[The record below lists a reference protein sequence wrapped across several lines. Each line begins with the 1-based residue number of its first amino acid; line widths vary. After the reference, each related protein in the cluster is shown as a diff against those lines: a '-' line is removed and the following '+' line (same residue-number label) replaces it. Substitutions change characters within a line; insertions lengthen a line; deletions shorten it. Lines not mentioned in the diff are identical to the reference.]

1 MNLHPLS
8 RTKGLHPY
16 YLRAMKAHKT
26 MHNHS
31 HVKASLLIGLLVLIS
46 CLEPLQAQEEVVT
59 QPLQQEAQE
68 DTGANSDFI
77 FKYLAAEVAAQRGE
91 LGLSNQIFFDLAKLT
106 NNERLAE
113 RATQL
118 AIFTQNA
125 KIGLDAAQ
133 LWVKLNSEA
142 VEARQTLTQLL
153 VMTGNLNAAQP
164 HLQKLLEKPDTR
176 ANGFLYLN
184 TLLAQQTDKTA
195 VLSLVQTLS
204 EPYPNLG
211 EAHLTI
217 SQAALQTGNT
227 ELALKEASL
236 ANKLK
241 PNWELGAI
249 QQAEIL
255 YAQSPDKAI
264 NFYRSFLN
272 NNSNANDARLSLVK
286 MLVAQKRYSETKSD
300 LNKLAKAAI
309 EKPDVLAVIGALS
322 LQSNLLDEAEKYLK
336 QALTSKLKD
345 KDQVYLYL
353 GQLAEK
359 KKNDDEA
366 LNWYSQIQAP
376 QNEHIAQTK
385 SNYFLEAKI
394 NSALIIS
401 RTQGTDA
408 AVMMLDDLQDLTNL
422 QIALVIQTQANLMM
436 QAKRYQ
442 EAFDLLDKAVLN
454 VPDHP
459 ELIYDH
465 AMVAERLEKFDI
477 VESQLRKL
485 IKLKPSFAQAYNAL
499 GYSFADRNIHL
510 EEAYQLIEKA
520 LSFNPNDHFVIDSMG
535 WVNYRL
541 GKLDK
546 AVEYLKA
553 AYKFQADAEIAAHLG
568 EVLWQQGHQKEAE
581 KIWNE
586 ALKNS
591 PENEALIKT
600 VKQFKP

>member
-26 MHNHS
+26 MQNHS

-46 CLEPLQAQEEVVT
+46 GLEPLQAQEEVVT

-376 QNEHIAQTK
+376 E
-385 SNYFLEAKI
+385 
-394 NSALIIS
+394 
-401 RTQGTDA
+401 
-408 AVMMLDDLQDLTNL
+408 
-422 QIALVIQTQANLMM
+422 
-436 QAKRYQ
+436 
-442 EAFDLLDKAVLN
+442 
-454 VPDHP
+454 
-459 ELIYDH
+459 
-465 AMVAERLEKFDI
+465 
-477 VESQLRKL
+477 
-485 IKLKPSFAQAYNAL
+485 
-499 GYSFADRNIHL
+499 
-510 EEAYQLIEKA
+510 
-520 LSFNPNDHFVIDSMG
+520 
-535 WVNYRL
+535 
-541 GKLDK
+541 
-546 AVEYLKA
+546 
-553 AYKFQADAEIAAHLG
+553 
-568 EVLWQQGHQKEAE
+568 
-581 KIWNE
+581 
-586 ALKNS
+586 
-591 PENEALIKT
+591 
-600 VKQFKP
+600 

>member
-1 MNLHPLS
+1 
-8 RTKGLHPY
+8 
-16 YLRAMKAHKT
+16 
-26 MHNHS
+26 
-31 HVKASLLIGLLVLIS
+31 
-46 CLEPLQAQEEVVT
+46 
-59 QPLQQEAQE
+59 
-68 DTGANSDFI
+68 
-77 FKYLAAEVAAQRGE
+77 
-91 LGLSNQIFFDLAKLT
+91 
-106 NNERLAE
+106 
-113 RATQL
+113 
-118 AIFTQNA
+118 
-125 KIGLDAAQ
+125 
-133 LWVKLNSEA
+133 
-142 VEARQTLTQLL
+142 
-153 VMTGNLNAAQP
+153 
-164 HLQKLLEKPDTR
+164 
-176 ANGFLYLN
+176 
-184 TLLAQQTDKTA
+184 
-195 VLSLVQTLS
+195 
-204 EPYPNLG
+204 
-211 EAHLTI
+211 
-217 SQAALQTGNT
+217 
-227 ELALKEASL
+227 
-236 ANKLK
+236 
-241 PNWELGAI
+241 
-249 QQAEIL
+249 
-255 YAQSPDKAI
+255 
-264 NFYRSFLN
+264 
-272 NNSNANDARLSLVK
+272 
-286 MLVAQKRYSETKSD
+286 
-300 LNKLAKAAI
+300 
-309 EKPDVLAVIGALS
+309 
-322 LQSNLLDEAEKYLK
+322 
-336 QALTSKLKD
+336 
-345 KDQVYLYL
+345 
-353 GQLAEK
+353 
-359 KKNDDEA
+359 
-366 LNWYSQIQAP
+366 
-376 QNEHIAQTK
+376 
-385 SNYFLEAKI
+385 
-394 NSALIIS
+394 
-401 RTQGTDA
+401 A

>member
-26 MHNHS
+26 MQNHS
-31 HVKASLLIGLLVLIS
+31 HVKATLLIGLLVLIS
-46 CLEPLQAQEEVVT
+46 GLEPLHAQEEVVT

-309 EKPDVLAVIGALS
+309 EKPDVLAAIGALS

-465 AMVAERLEKFDI
+465 AMVAERLEKFDT

>member
-26 MHNHS
+26 MRNHS
-31 HVKASLLIGLLVLIS
+31 HVKASLLIGLLVFIS
-46 CLEPLQAQEEVVT
+46 CIRPSLAQEDVET
-59 QPLQQEAQE
+59 KPLQQEAQE
-68 DTGANSDFI
+68 NAGANSDFI

-125 KIGLDAAQ
+125 KIGLDAAH

-142 VEARQTLTQLL
+142 IEARQTLIQLL
-153 VMTGNLNAAQP
+153 VMTGDLNGAQP
-164 HLQKLLEKPDTR
+164 HLQKLLEKPDSR

-195 VLSLVQTLS
+195 VLRLVQTLA

-211 EAHLTI
+211 EVHLTI
-217 SQAALQTGNT
+217 SQAALQTGNI
-227 ELALKEASL
+227 ELALKEAVL

-255 YAQSPDKAI
+255 YAQSPEKAI
-264 NFYRSFLN
+264 NFYRSFVN
-272 NNSNANDARLSLVK
+272 SNSNANDARLGLVK
-286 MLVAQKRYSETKSD
+286 MLVAQKRYNETKSD
-300 LNKLAKAAI
+300 LSKLAKAAI
-309 EKPDVLAVIGALS
+309 DKPDVLAVVGVLS
-322 LQSNLLDEAEKYLK
+322 LQSNQLDEAEKYLK

-345 KDQVYLYL
+345 KDQIYLYL

-376 QNEHIAQTK
+376 QADHVAQAK
-385 SNYFLEAKI
+385 PNHYLEAKI
-394 NSALIIS
+394 NSAFIIS
-401 RTQGTDA
+401 RTQSADA
-408 AVMMLDDLQDLTNL
+408 AVAMLDDLQDLTNL
-422 QIALVIQTQANLMM
+422 QIALVIQTQASLMM

-442 EAFDLLDKAVLN
+442 EGFDLLNKAVLN

-465 AMVAERLEKFDI
+465 AMAAERLEKFDI
-477 VESQLRKL
+477 VEAQLRKL
-485 IKLKPSFAQAYNAL
+485 IKLKPDFAQAYNAL

-535 WVNYRL
+535 WVEYRL

-553 AYKFQADAEIAAHLG
+553 AYKSQADAEIAAHLG

-581 KIWNE
+581 KIWDD

-591 PENEALIKT
+591 PENEALLKT

>member
-16 YLRAMKAHKT
+16 YLRAMKAHKI
-26 MHNHS
+26 MRNHS
-31 HVKASLLIGLLVLIS
+31 HVKASLLIGLLVFVS
-46 CLEPLQAQEEVVT
+46 SFKSVSAQEEAVT
-59 QPLQQEAQE
+59 QPLQQETVE
-68 DTGANSDFI
+68 ESEFNSDFI
-77 FKYLAAEVAAQRGE
+77 FKYLAAEVATQRGE
-91 LGLSNQIFFDLAKLT
+91 LGLSNQLFLDLAKST
-106 NNERLAE
+106 HNERLAE
-113 RATQL
+113 RATQI

-125 KIGLDAAQ
+125 RIGLEAAN
-133 LWVKLNSEA
+133 LWLSINPEA
-142 VEARQTLTQLL
+142 LEARQTLTQLL
-153 VMTGNLNAAQP
+153 VMSGDLNAAKP
-164 HLQKLLEKPDTR
+164 HLEKLLEKADTR

-184 TLLAQQTDKTA
+184 TLLAQQPDRFA
-195 VLSLVQTLS
+195 VLSLVQGLA
-204 EPYPNLG
+204 EPYPSLG

-217 SQAALQTGNT
+217 SQAALQTGNP
-227 ELALKEASL
+227 ELALKEATL

-255 YAQSPDKAI
+255 YAQSPEKAI

-272 NNSNANDARLSLVK
+272 SNSNANDARLSLVK
-286 MLVAQKRYSETKSD
+286 MLVEQKRYNETKSD
-300 LNKLAKAAI
+300 LTKLAKAAN

-322 LQSNLLDEAEKYLK
+322 LQSSQLEEAEKYLK

-366 LNWYSQIQAP
+366 LNWYAQIQAP
-376 QNEHIAQTK
+376 QAENEAPSKPNH
-385 SNYFLEAKI
+385 YLEAKI
-394 NSALIIS
+394 SSAYIIS
-401 RTQGTDA
+401 RTQGPDT
-408 AVMMLDDLQDLTNL
+408 AVSMLDDLQDLTNL

-442 EAFDLLDKAVLN
+442 DGFDLLDKAVLN
-454 VPDHP
+454 VPNNP

-465 AMVAERLEKFDI
+465 AMAAERLEKFDL

-485 IKLKPSFAQAYNAL
+485 IKLKPDFAQAYNAL

-510 EEAYQLIEKA
+510 EEAHELIEKA
-520 LSFNPNDHFVIDSMG
+520 LSFNPHDHFVIDSMG
-535 WVNYRL
+535 WVHYRL
-541 GKLDK
+541 GELDK
-546 AVEYLKA
+546 AAEYLKA
-553 AYKFQADAEIAAHLG
+553 AYKSQADAEIAAHLG

-600 VKQFKP
+600 VKEFKP

>member
-26 MHNHS
+26 MRNHS
-31 HVKASLLIGLLVLIS
+31 HIKASLLIGLLVFMS
-46 CLEPLQAQEEVVT
+46 SFQSASAQEEAVT
-59 QPLQQEAQE
+59 QPLQQETQE
-68 DTGANSDFI
+68 ESEFNSDFI

-91 LGLSNQIFFDLAKLT
+91 VGLSNQLFFDLAKAT
-106 NNERLAE
+106 HNERLAE

-125 KIGLDAAQ
+125 KIGLDAAN
-133 LWVKLNSEA
+133 LWLSINPEA
-142 VEARQTLTQLL
+142 LEARQTLTQLL
-153 VMTGNLNAAQP
+153 VMSGDLNAAKP
-164 HLQKLLEKPDTR
+164 HLQKLLEKADTR

-184 TLLAQQTDKTA
+184 SLLAQQPDRSA
-195 VLSLVQTLS
+195 VLSLVQNLA

-217 SQAALQTGNT
+217 SQAALQTGNP
-227 ELALKEASL
+227 ELALKEATL

-255 YAQSPDKAI
+255 YAQSPEKAI

-286 MLVAQKRYSETKSD
+286 MLVEQKRYNETKSD
-300 LNKLAKAAI
+300 LTKLAKAAN

-322 LQSNLLDEAEKYLK
+322 LQSNQLEEAEKYLK

-366 LNWYSQIQAP
+366 LNWYAQIQAP
-376 QNEHIAQTK
+376 QADNEVPSKQNH
-385 SNYFLEAKI
+385 YLEAKI
-394 NSALIIS
+394 GSAYIIS
-401 RTQGTDA
+401 RTQGADA
-408 AVMMLDDLQDLTNL
+408 AVSMLDDLQDLTNL

-442 EAFDLLDKAVLN
+442 DGFDLLDKAVLN
-454 VPDHP
+454 VPNNP
-459 ELIYDH
+459 ELMYDH
-465 AMVAERLEKFDI
+465 AMAAERLEKFDI
-477 VESQLRKL
+477 VESQLRKI
-485 IKLKPSFAQAYNAL
+485 IKLKPDFAQAYNAL
-499 GYSFADRNIHL
+499 GYSFADRNINL
-510 EEAYQLIEKA
+510 KEAHDLIQKA

-535 WVNYRL
+535 WVHYRL
-541 GKLDK
+541 GELDK
-546 AVEYLKA
+546 AAEYLKA
-553 AYKFQADAEIAAHLG
+553 AYKSQADAEIAAHLG
-568 EVLWQQGHQKEAE
+568 EVLWQQGRQKEAE
-581 KIWNE
+581 KIWDD

-591 PENEALIKT
+591 PENEALLKT

>member
-1 MNLHPLS
+1 MQ
-8 RTKGLHPY
+8 
-16 YLRAMKAHKT
+16 
-26 MHNHS
+26 NHS

-46 CLEPLQAQEEVVT
+46 GIQPLLAQEEVET
-59 QPLQQEAQE
+59 KPLQQESQA
-68 DTGANSDFI
+68 DTAGNSDFI

-125 KIGLDAAQ
+125 KIGLDAAH
-133 LWVKLNSEA
+133 LWVKLNPEA
-142 VEARQTLTQLL
+142 IEARQTLTQLL
-153 VMTGNLNAAQP
+153 VMTGDLNAAGP
-164 HLQKLLEKPDTR
+164 HLQKLLEKADTR

-195 VLSLVQTLS
+195 VLSLVQTLA
-204 EPYPNLG
+204 EPYPSLG

-217 SQAALQTGNT
+217 SQAALQTGNP
-227 ELALKEASL
+227 ELALKEATL

-255 YAQSPDKAI
+255 YAQSPEKAI

-272 NNSNANDARLSLVK
+272 RNSNSNDARLSLVK

-300 LNKLAKAAI
+300 LIKLAKAAI
-309 EKPDVLAVIGALS
+309 DKPDVLTVLGALS
-322 LQSNLLDEAEKYLK
+322 LQSNQLLDEAEKYLK

-376 QNEHIAQTK
+376 QADHVAQAK
-385 SNYFLEAKI
+385 PNHYLEAKI
-394 NSALIIS
+394 NSAFIIS
-401 RTQGTDA
+401 RTQGVDA
-408 AVMMLDDLQDLTNL
+408 AVTMLDDLQDLTNL

-436 QAKRYQ
+436 LAKRYQ
-442 EAFDLLDKAVLN
+442 EGFDLLDKAVLN

-465 AMVAERLEKFDI
+465 AMAAERLEKFDI
-477 VESQLRKL
+477 VETQLRKL
-485 IKLKPSFAQAYNAL
+485 IRLKPDFAQAYNAL
-499 GYSFADRNIHL
+499 GYSFADRNIQL

-520 LSFNPNDHFVIDSMG
+520 LSLNPNDHFVIDSMG

-541 GKLDK
+541 GNLDK

-553 AYKFQADAEIAAHLG
+553 AYKSQADAEIAAHLG

-581 KIWNE
+581 KIWDD
-586 ALKNS
+586 ALKSS
-591 PENEALIKT
+591 PENEPLLKT

>member
-26 MHNHS
+26 MQNHS
-31 HVKASLLIGLLVLIS
+31 HVKATLLIGLLVLIS
-46 CLEPLQAQEEVVT
+46 GLEPLHAQEEVVT

-465 AMVAERLEKFDI
+465 AMVAERLEKFDT

-568 EVLWQQGHQKEAE
+568 EVLWQQGHQKDAE

>member
-26 MHNHS
+26 MQNHS
-31 HVKASLLIGLLVLIS
+31 HVKATLLIGLLVLIS
-46 CLEPLQAQEEVVT
+46 GLEPLHAQEEVVT